1 MGEEFRSDD
10 ADITL
15 SHANS
20 NWDFSGWATR
30 NDILCS
36 DGRTI
41 RRDAFAAQN
50 GETVPIVYNH
60 QHGTMSNVLGHGL
73 LENRKEGVY
82 FYGSLNDTDAGKDAK
97 KAIQHGDITALSI
110 YANQLKQKGGDVVH
124 GVIREV
130 SLVLAG
136 ANPGAFID
144 TVLTH
149 SADGGVD
156 DGATIYTG
164 LDLDYVR
171 HSDEDS
177 REEDDMSYYD
187 NNLYHSEEE
196 EDKGTQTPAGKQG
209 NKDAEKLSKE
219 TIMSIVETMNEKQ
232 KTALY
237 ALIGA
242 AVEAGKEEKSEGG
255 TDMKHNV
262 FDTDEQNSAAYLSHA
277 DEADIIS
284 RAKSSSVGSLKAALN
299 EYVEE
304 NSLAHSID
312 DIENLFPEYHDTN
325 AGEPSTITRD
335 YTWVD
340 AVMNGVR
347 KSPYARVRTR
357 WVDARKSDFRGKGY
371 QKGKEKALIG
381 NVAVLKRTTDPQ
393 TVYVKDSIER
403 DDIIDITDFDVV
415 AYQYKLMRM
424 ALNEELALAMLVGDG
439 RDAGEEA
446 KIYEDHIRPI
456 WKDDEMYTIHKDV
469 DFAAAKKEI
478 QGTNTSANFG
488 ENYIY
493 AEAII
498 AATLEA
504 REQYKGSGSLTFYCT
519 PHTLNIML
527 LARDLNGRRIYNS
540 KSDLVAALNV
550 KDIETVEQFDGLTR
564 TTSDSKTKK
573 LLGIFVNLN
582 DYQLGCAKGGEI
594 TKFQDFDIDFNKEKF
609 LLETRV
615 SGALTE
621 IYSAIALEEDVTTAT
636 AEG

>member
-1 MGEEFRSDD
+1 
-10 ADITL
+10 
-15 SHANS
+15 
-20 NWDFSGWATR
+20 
-30 NDILCS
+30 
-36 DGRTI
+36 
-41 RRDAFAAQN
+41 
-50 GETVPIVYNH
+50 
-60 QHGTMSNVLGHGL
+60 
-73 LENRKEGVY
+73 
-82 FYGSLNDTDAGKDAK
+82 
-97 KAIQHGDITALSI
+97 
-110 YANQLKQKGGDVVH
+110 
-124 GVIREV
+124 
-130 SLVLAG
+130 
-136 ANPGAFID
+136 
-144 TVLTH
+144 
-149 SADGGVD
+149 
-156 DGATIYTG
+156 
-164 LDLDYVR
+164 
-171 HSDEDS
+171 
-177 REEDDMSYYD
+177 
-187 NNLYHSEEE
+187 
-196 EDKGTQTPAGKQG
+196 
-209 NKDAEKLSKE
+209 
-219 TIMSIVETMNEKQ
+219 
-232 KTALY
+232 
-237 ALIGA
+237 
-242 AVEAGKEEKSEGG
+242 
-255 TDMKHNV
+255 
-262 FDTDEQNSAAYLSHA
+262 
-277 DEADIIS
+277 
-284 RAKSSSVGSLKAALN
+284 
-299 EYVEE
+299 
-304 NSLAHSID
+304 
-312 DIENLFPEYHDTN
+312 
-325 AGEPSTITRD
+325 
-335 YTWVD
+335 
-340 AVMNGVR
+340 MNGVR

-357 WVDARKSDFRGKGY
+357 WVDARKTDFRGKGY

-439 RDAGEEA
+439 RDAGEDA

-540 KSDLVAALNV
+540 KSDLVASLNV

-621 IYSAIALEEDVTTAT
+621 IYSAIALEEDVTTAS